1 MTVTQFSTFSLL
13 GQLYGIEVD
22 SVHSVSKFQPLTE
35 VPLAPPSVVGLLN
48 LRGQV
53 TTAIDMRRRLE
64 MPPRAAD
71 APPPMNVVV
80 KTDDG
85 LVSLLVD
92 SIGDV
97 EDTTEDQYDAVP
109 SSVSGAAKELVVG
122 AYSLTGQRLLL
133 TLDVVRTVDVGA
145 RFAAPADALTDSATK

>member
-1 MTVTQFSTFSLL
+1 MTITQFSTFSLA

-22 SVHSVSKFQPLTE
+22 HVHSVTKYQPLTE
-35 VPLAPPSVVGLLN
+35 VPLAPPSVAGLLN

-53 TTAIDMRRRLE
+53 TTAIDMRVRLE
-64 MPPRAAD
+64 LPPRDAD
-71 APPPMNVVV
+71 AAPMNVVV

-97 EDTTEDQYDAVP
+97 EDTTPEQYDQVP
-109 SSVSGAAKELVVG
+109 DTVSGAARELVIG
-122 AYSLTGQRLLL
+122 AYLMTDRTLLL
-133 TLDVVRTVDVGA
+133 TLDVTRTVDVGTRSTA
-145 RFAAPADALTDSATK
+145 TADALSDSATK

>member
-1 MTVTQFSTFSLL
+1 MTVTQFSTFALA

-22 SVHSVSKFQPLTE
+22 RVHSVTKFQVLTE
-35 VPLAPPSVVGLLN
+35 VPLAPPSVAGLLN

-53 TTAIDMRRRLE
+53 TTAIDMRVRLE
-64 MPPRAAD
+64 LPPRD
-71 APPPMNVVV
+71 AGSTPMTVVV

-97 EDTTEDQYDAVP
+97 ENTTPDQYDEVP
-109 SSVSGAAKELVVG
+109 DTVSGAAKDLVVG
-122 AYSLTGQRLLL
+122 AYKLADRQLLL
-133 TLDVVRTVDVGA
+133 ALDVARTVDVGT
-145 RFAAPADALTDSATK
+145 RSAAPADALTDSDTK